1 MANLVKSLFTYA
13 STEIRKKINLK
24 KDFTGAGIS
33 AHDPDYMYDI
43 YTREFSGVKSKNMLN
58 YIDWARR
65 GVPFYFYKYFDTI
78 SRRDTRIRTMLRKLK
93 IAILTEQYRVSG
105 EWEEG
110 VKFIESMIENL
121 GPKLYRFF
129 EDSTEANTKG
139 IKRFEINYE
148 IKNGYWMPSEIRAI
162 PNFIYMYNE
171 KSREY
176 SFLDVNSINQTEL
189 ISRLSGQPDKINL
202 SQFPTVEIHPLKIL
216 DVIAIDGDE
225 ENAFMNGITIALMF
239 SYYCKS
245 YNVKDMNI
253 FLERYASP
261 TMKMKYDPL
270 NEKSKGEMIKASQ
283 DMKAHGVI
291 VYPDGCEPE
300 LMSDTQKG
308 QAGNLYLNAIN
319 YWNSEITIL
328 CVGEEETTQ
337 MGNKGS
343 LAALQVKQKISE
355 LIIEMNL
362 RTCADSMNDLIKRLI
377 DINFANPPEY
387 PKFEYIKIASLEE
400 KKTQSEIN
408 KNLKE
413 IGVRPTIEEL
423 QEQFD
428 VDLEE
433 YSSPEPPEDDS
444 GEDDP
449 EKDPKKKDPEKK
461 SDPGSEDDE
470 DEEFELDFIT
480 QLFEQAEQEVTAQ
493 WHT

>member
-1 MANLVKSLFTYA
+1 MANQGSLIKNIFSYA

-24 KDFTGAGIS
+24 KDFTSSGIP

-43 YTREFSGVKSKNMLN
+43 YTRDFSGAKSKNILN
-58 YIDWARR
+58 YMDWARR

-78 SRRDTRIRTMLRKLK
+78 SKRDTRIRTMLRKLK
-93 IAILTEQYRVSG
+93 IAILTEQYRVTG

-110 VKFIESMIENL
+110 VKFVENVIQHL

-129 EDSTEANTKG
+129 VDSVEANTKG

-148 IKNGYWMPSEIRAI
+148 VKDGYWMPSEIRAI
-162 PNFIYMYNE
+162 PNFIYLYNE
-171 KSREY
+171 KTREY
-176 SFLDVNSINQTEL
+176 SFLDVNKINQTNL
-189 ISRLSGQPDKINL
+189 ISILSAQPDKIDMT
-202 SQFPTVEIHPLKIL
+202 QFPTVEINPLKIL

-225 ENAFMNGITIALMF
+225 ENAFMNGITIALIF

-245 YNVKDMNI
+245 YNIKDMNI
-253 FLERYASP
+253 FLERYATP

-270 NEKSKGEMIKASQ
+270 NEKSKGEMIKASK

-291 VYPDGCEPE
+291 VYPEGCEPD

-343 LAALQVKQKISE
+343 LAAMKVKQKISE

-377 DINFANPPEY
+377 DINFATVPEY
-387 PKFEYIKIASLEE
+387 PVFQYIKIASLEE

-408 KNLKE
+408 RNLSQ
-413 IGVRPTIEEL
+413 IGVRPTIDEL
-423 QEQFD
+423 EEQFD
-428 VDLEE
+428 VELEE
-433 YSSPEPPEDDS
+433 YAAAKQPAKEDPEEDPD
-444 GEDDP
+444 DDP
-449 EKDPKKKDPEKK
+449 D
-461 SDPGSEDDE
+461 GE
-470 DEEFELDFIT
+470 DEEEFENNFIKN
-480 QLFEQAEQEVTAQ
+480 LFEQAERQANQ
-493 WHT
+493 